1 MPSSGR
7 AGWRPG
13 SPFAIALL
21 LALAALGLWLGRGLL
36 PLPPRLAGGE
46 RSIAQALARQ
56 ESARLEAGADGL
68 ALELRPLRFAEVS
81 AAVEGARATVVAV
94 LDAEGAASF
103 AGQSAAVSYIGRE
116 RFHMHVCGPA
126 WCAEADQFARLRGV
140 LAALLR
146 RHLALAAAAPGR
158 RVLAWQVRVERE
170 LAEAGED
177 WEITGAGGASRRGR
191 DRLSLRWEDGRW
203 ALLP

>member
-1 MPSSGR
+1 LQSSAR
-7 AGWRPG
+7 AGRRPRTR
-13 SPFAIALL
+13 IALAL
-21 LALAALGLWLGRGLL
+21 LCALAALGIWLGRGLL

-46 RSIAQALARQ
+46 HGIARDLARQ
-56 ESARLEAGADGL
+56 ESARLSADGL

-116 RFHMHVCGPA
+116 RFHMRTCGA
-126 WCAEADQFARLRGV
+126 GWCAEADQLARLRGV

-177 WEITGAGGASRRGR
+177 WEIPGPGGASRRGR
-191 DRLSLRWEDGRW
+191 DRLSLRWEGDRW
-203 ALLP
+203 ALQP